1 MEPNP
6 RTATTNPA
14 CSPPPNGEPGIE
26 LQRTRRGQ
34 FRPGHS
40 GNPAGRPRSE
50 STALRQKL
58 TEHAEGVL
66 RAVIDAALSGD
77 MAAAKMILDRVVPP
91 LRSHSESV
99 HIPLVASA
107 DPADP
112 ADVARSIL
120 GAAVAGNITPDTAV
134 QLLSAA
140 ASLSRIIET
149 EELKARLE
157 ALERC
162 VAPAKPSQKKRP

>member
-6 RTATTNPA
+6 RTATTDPA
-14 CSPPPNGEPGIE
+14 SSSPPNGTPGIE
-26 LQRTRRGQ
+26 LQRTLRGQ

-50 STALRQKL
+50 SAALRQKL
-58 TEHAEGVL
+58 TE
-66 RAVIDAALSGD
+66 RAVEVVQAVLDAALSGD
-77 MAAAKMILDRVVPP
+77 MTAAKMILDRVVPP
-91 LRSHSESV
+91 LRPHSESV

-107 DPADP
+107 NP

-140 ASLSRIIET
+140 AGLSRIIET

-162 VAPAKPSQKKRP
+162 VAPPKLNQKKRP

>member
-1 MEPNP
+1 MK
-6 RTATTNPA
+6 TAHTTPA
-14 CSPPPNGEPGIE
+14 PQPPNGTPGIE
-26 LQRTRRGQ
+26 LQRTLRGQ

-50 STALRQKL
+50 SAALRQKL
-58 TEHAEGVL
+58 TERAEEVMQAVL
-66 RAVIDAALSGD
+66 DAALSGD
-77 MAAAKMILDRVVPP
+77 MTAAKMILDRVVPH
-91 LRSHSESV
+91 LRPHSESV
-99 HIPLVASA
+99 HIPLVSSA
-107 DPADP
+107 NP

-140 ASLSRIIET
+140 AGLSRIIET

-162 VAPAKPSQKKRP
+162 VSPPKLSQKKRP